1 MFSFCQLCIDSIIWK
16 DIYLIKLLYYFMFD
30 KLPIS
35 SKTEKILTKS
45 LDEPI
50 SVEDA
55 NYLINI
61 KGSDLYPL
69 LATADYLRQ
78 EIAGNN
84 VTFINN
90 CNINFTNICTVRC
103 GFCAF
108 GKDADDPEAYILDD
122 EAILKKAQGA
132 VDKGAH
138 EFCVMGG
145 VLPDA
150 DVEYYEHLL
159 QLLKGEFPNI
169 MIHGFSPTMIKDA
182 SVVSG
187 ISVEDAFERL
197 KSAGLDTLPGTAAEI
212 LTDRSR
218 EIICPEKV
226 TTQEWIDIVKT
237 AHEVGIPGS
246 ATIMY
251 GHVETPEERVE
262 HIDIIRKIQ
271 QETHGFTEFIPMT
284 FMHEYSP
291 IFLEGQQNLGA
302 TGTED
307 LKLYAVARLMLKD
320 LIPNIQV
327 SWVKMGFR
335 FAQVSL
341 TAGANDLGGT
351 LGGDELSEASGAPD
365 GVEASIDTLS
375 NMVRDLGRNPI
386 ERNSKYTEFYPIES
400 KSSDVKIV
408 SK

>member
-1 MFSFCQLCIDSIIWK
+1 
-16 DIYLIKLLYYFMFD
+16 MFD

-50 SVEDA
+50 SAEDA

-122 EAILKKAQGA
+122 EAILKKAQRA

-320 LIPNIQV
+320 LIPNIQA

>member
-1 MFSFCQLCIDSIIWK
+1 
-16 DIYLIKLLYYFMFD
+16 MFD

-35 SKTEKILTKS
+35 STTEKILTKS
-45 LDEPI
+45 LDEAI
-50 SVEDA
+50 SVEEA
-55 NYLINI
+55 NHLMNI

-69 LATADYLRQ
+69 LATADYLRH
-78 EIAGNN
+78 EIVGDN

-108 GKDADDPEAYILDD
+108 GKDADDPEAYILND
-122 EAILKKAQGA
+122 EQILEKAQGA
-132 VDKGAH
+132 VERGAH

-150 DVEYYEHLL
+150 DIEYYEHLL
-159 QLLKGEFPNI
+159 QLLKGEYPDVL
-169 MIHGFSPTMIKDA
+169 IHGFSPTMINDA
-182 SVVSG
+182 CMVSG
-187 ISVEDAFERL
+187 IDIAEGCERL
-197 KSAGLDTLPGTAAEI
+197 KDAGLDTLPGTAAEI

-218 EIICPEKV
+218 DLICPEKV
-226 TTQEWIDIVKT
+226 SVSEWVDIVRT

-251 GHVETPEERVE
+251 GHVETLEERVQ
-262 HIDIIRKIQ
+262 HIEVIRQ
-271 QETHGFTEFIPMT
+271 LQEETHGFTEFIPMT

-291 IFLEGQQNLGA
+291 IFLEGQTNLGA
-302 TGTED
+302 SGTED
-307 LKLYAVARLMLKD
+307 LKLYAVSRLMLRD

-335 FAQVSL
+335 FAQVAL
-341 TAGANDLGGT
+341 TAGTNDLGGT

-365 GVEASIDTLS
+365 GVEASIGTLE
-375 NMVRDLGRNPI
+375 NMVKNLGRNPI

-400 KSSDVKIV
+400 KVGMP

>member
-1 MFSFCQLCIDSIIWK
+1 
-16 DIYLIKLLYYFMFD
+16 MFD
-30 KLPIS
+30 KLPVS

-55 NYLINI
+55 NHLINI
-61 KGSDLYPL
+61 NGSDLYPL
-69 LATADYLRQ
+69 LATADYLRK
-78 EIAGNN
+78 EIVGDN

-108 GKDADDPEAYILDD
+108 GRDADDSDAYILDD
-122 EAILKKAQGA
+122 EAILTKASSA
-132 VDKGAH
+132 VERGAH
-138 EFCVMGG
+138 EFCLMGG

-150 DVEYYEHLL
+150 DIDYYEHLL
-159 QLLKGEFPNI
+159 HLLKDEYPDV
-169 MIHGFSPTMIKDA
+169 MIHGFSPTMINDA
-182 SVVSG
+182 CIVSG
-187 ISVEDAFERL
+187 VSIEEGFERL
-197 KSAGLDTLPGTAAEI
+197 KYAGLDTLPGTAAEI

-226 TTQEWIDIVKT
+226 STQEWIDIVKT

-251 GHVETPEERVE
+251 GHVETLGERVE

-271 QETHGFTEFIPMT
+271 EETNGFTEFIPMT

-291 IFLEGQQNLGA
+291 IFLEGQSNLGA

-307 LKLYAVARLMLKD
+307 LKLYAISRLMLRD

-327 SWVKMGFR
+327 SWVKMGYR
-335 FAQVSL
+335 FAQVAL
-341 TAGANDLGGT
+341 TAGTNDLGGT

-365 GVEASIDTLS
+365 GVDASIDTLG
-375 NMVRDLGRNPI
+375 NIIRNLGRNPI

-400 KSSDVKIV
+400 K
-408 SK
+408 

>member
-1 MFSFCQLCIDSIIWK
+1 
-16 DIYLIKLLYYFMFD
+16 MFD

-35 SKTEKILTKS
+35 SKTERILSKS

-50 SVEDA
+50 SVEEGK
-55 NYLINI
+55 YLMNI
-61 KGSDLYPL
+61 KGPDFYPL
-69 LATADYLRQ
+69 LATADYLRH
-78 EIAGNN
+78 EIVGDN

-108 GKDADDPEAYILDD
+108 GKDADDPEAYILND
-122 EAILKKAQGA
+122 EQILQKARGA
-132 VDKGAH
+132 VEKGAH

-159 QLLKGEFPNI
+159 QLLKGEYPDVL
-169 MIHGFSPTMIKDA
+169 IHGFSPTMINDA
-182 SVVSG
+182 ALVSG
-187 ISVEDAFERL
+187 IDVAEACERL
-197 KSAGLDTLPGTAAEI
+197 KAAGLDTLPGTAAEI

-218 EIICPEKV
+218 DLICPEKV
-226 TTQEWIDIVKT
+226 SVDEWVNIVKT

-251 GHVETPEERVE
+251 GHVETLEERVD
-262 HIDIIRKIQ
+262 HIEVIRRL
-271 QETHGFTEFIPMT
+271 QEDTHGFTEFIPMT

-291 IFLEGQQNLGA
+291 IFLEGQTNLGA

-307 LKLYAVARLMLKD
+307 LKLYAVSRLMLRD

-365 GVEASIDTLS
+365 GVDASIDTLGS
-375 NMVRDLGRNPI
+375 IVRNLGRNPI

-400 KSSDVKIV
+400 TKLEMP

>member
-1 MFSFCQLCIDSIIWK
+1 
-16 DIYLIKLLYYFMFD
+16 MFD

-50 SVEDA
+50 SAEDA

-78 EIAGNN
+78 EIAGDN

-122 EAILKKAQGA
+122 EAILKKTQGA

>member
-1 MFSFCQLCIDSIIWK
+1 
-16 DIYLIKLLYYFMFD
+16 MFD
-30 KLPIS
+30 KLPVS
-35 SKTEKILTKS
+35 SKTEKILTKA

-50 SVEDA
+50 SVEEG
-55 NYLINI
+55 NYLMNI

-69 LATADYLRQ
+69 LATADFLRN
-78 EIAGNN
+78 EIVGNN

-108 GKDADDPEAYILDD
+108 GKDADDPEAYIMDD
-122 EAILKKAQGA
+122 ESILEKAQGA
-132 VDKGAH
+132 IEKGAH
-138 EFCVMGG
+138 EFCLMGG

-150 DVEYYEHLL
+150 DIEYYEHLL
-159 QLLKGEFPNI
+159 MLLKGEFPKTL
-169 MIHGFSPTMIKDA
+169 IHGFSPTMINDA
-182 SVVSG
+182 AKVSG
-187 ISVEDAFERL
+187 IDIAEACERL
-197 KSAGLDTLPGTAAEI
+197 KVAGLDTLPGTAAEI

-226 TTQEWIDIVKT
+226 STQEWIDVVRT

-251 GHVETPEERVE
+251 GHVETLEERVE
-262 HIDIIRKIQ
+262 HIDIIRNLQ
-271 QETHGFTEFIPMT
+271 QETGGFTEFIPMT

-307 LKLYAVARLMLKD
+307 LKLYAVSRLMLRD

-351 LGGDELSEASGAPD
+351 LGGDELSAASGAPD
-365 GVEASIDTLS
+365 GVEASISTLS
-375 NMVRDLGRNPI
+375 DMVRNLGRNPI
-386 ERNSKYTEFYPIES
+386 ERNSKYTEFYPISES
-400 KSSDVKIV
+400 VGLA

>member
-1 MFSFCQLCIDSIIWK
+1 
-16 DIYLIKLLYYFMFD
+16 MFD

-35 SKTEKILTKS
+35 SETEKILTKA

-50 SVEDA
+50 TVEEG
-55 NYLINI
+55 NHLMNI
-61 KGSDLYPL
+61 KGADLYPL

-78 EIAGNN
+78 QIVGDN

-108 GKDADDPEAYILDD
+108 GKDADDPEAYILND
-122 EAILKKAQGA
+122 EQILAKAQGA
-132 VDKGAH
+132 VEKGAH

-150 DVEYYEHLL
+150 DIDYYEHLL
-159 QLLKGEFPNI
+159 TLLKGEYPDV

-182 SVVSG
+182 CDVSG
-187 ISVEDAFERL
+187 IDVAEGCERL
-197 KSAGLDTLPGTAAEI
+197 RDAGLDTLPGTAAEI

-218 EIICPEKV
+218 ELICPEKV
-226 TTQEWIDIVKT
+226 SVSEWIDIVKT
-237 AHEVGIPGS
+237 AHEVGVPGS

-251 GHVETPEERVE
+251 GHVETLEERVE
-262 HIDIIRKIQ
+262 HIDIIRKLQ
-271 QETHGFTEFIPMT
+271 EETHGFTEFIPMT

-291 IFLEGQQNLGA
+291 IFLEGQSNLGA

-307 LKLYAVARLMLKD
+307 LKLYAVSRLMLRD

-365 GVEASIDTLS
+365 GVDASIGTLG
-375 NMVRDLGRNPI
+375 NIVRNLGRNPI
-386 ERNSKYTEFYPIES
+386 ERNSKYTEFYPI
-400 KSSDVKIV
+400 D
-408 SK
+408 

>member
-1 MFSFCQLCIDSIIWK
+1 
-16 DIYLIKLLYYFMFD
+16 MFD

-35 SKTEKILTKS
+35 SKTDKILTKS

-50 SVEDA
+50 SLEEA
-55 NYLINI
+55 NYLMNTN
-61 KGSDLYPL
+61 GTDFYPL
-69 LATADYLRQ
+69 LATANHLRR
-78 EIAGNN
+78 EIVGDN

-108 GKDADDPEAYILDD
+108 GRDADDPDAYILDD
-122 EAILKKAQGA
+122 EAILRKAQGA
-132 VDKGAH
+132 VEKGAH
-138 EFCVMGG
+138 EFCLMGG

-150 DVEYYEHLL
+150 DIEYYEHLIHI
-159 QLLKGEFPNI
+159 LKDEYPKV
-169 MIHGFSPTMIKDA
+169 MVHGFSPTMISDA
-182 SVVSG
+182 CMVSG
-187 ISVEDAFERL
+187 IDIAEGCERL
-197 KSAGLDTLPGTAAEI
+197 RDAGLDTLPGTAAEI

-226 TTQEWIDIVKT
+226 SVAEWIDIVKT

-251 GHVETPEERVE
+251 GHVETIEERVE

-271 QETHGFTEFIPMT
+271 EETHGFTEFIPMT

-291 IFLEGQQNLGA
+291 IFLEGQSNFGA
-302 TGTED
+302 TGTQD
-307 LKLYAVARLMLKD
+307 LKLYAVSRLMLRD

-327 SWVKMGFR
+327 SWVKMGYR

-365 GVEASIDTLS
+365 GVEASIDSLS
-375 NMVRDLGRNPI
+375 RLVTDLNRNPI
-386 ERNSKYTEFYPIES
+386 ERNSKYTEFYPIQ
-400 KSSDVKIV
+400 
-408 SK
+408 

>member
-1 MFSFCQLCIDSIIWK
+1 
-16 DIYLIKLLYYFMFD
+16 MFD
-30 KLPIS
+30 KLPVS
-35 SKTEKILTKS
+35 SKTERILSKS

-50 SVEDA
+50 SVEEG
-55 NYLINI
+55 NYLMNI
-61 KGSDLYPL
+61 KGADLYPL
-69 LATADYLRQ
+69 LATADYLRS
-78 EIAGNN
+78 EIVGNN

-108 GKDADDPEAYILDD
+108 GKDADDPEAYIMDD
-122 EAILKKAQGA
+122 ESILEKAQGA

-138 EFCVMGG
+138 EFCLMGG

-150 DVEYYEHLL
+150 DIEYYEHLL
-159 QLLKGEFPNI
+159 MLLKGNFPKTL
-169 MIHGFSPTMIKDA
+169 IHGFSPTMINDA
-182 SVVSG
+182 AKVSG
-187 ISVEDAFERL
+187 IDIAEACERL
-197 KSAGLDTLPGTAAEI
+197 KVAGLDTLPGTAAEI

-226 TTQEWIDIVKT
+226 SVQEWVDIVRT

-251 GHVETPEERVE
+251 GHVETLEERVK
-262 HIDIIRKIQ
+262 HIDIIRNL
-271 QETHGFTEFIPMT
+271 QEETRGFTEFIPMT

-307 LKLYAVARLMLKD
+307 LKLYAVSRLMLRD

-351 LGGDELSEASGAPD
+351 LGGDELSAASGAPD
-365 GVEASIDTLS
+365 GVEASISTLS
-375 NMVRDLGRNPI
+375 DMVKNLGRDPI
-386 ERNSKYTEFYPIES
+386 ERNSKYTEFYPIANNSIGMAS
-400 KSSDVKIV
+400 K
-408 SK
+408 

>member
-1 MFSFCQLCIDSIIWK
+1 
-16 DIYLIKLLYYFMFD
+16 MFD

-35 SKTEKILTKS
+35 STTEKILTKS
-45 LDEPI
+45 LDEAI
-50 SVEDA
+50 SVEEA
-55 NYLINI
+55 NHLMNI

-69 LATADYLRQ
+69 LATADYLRH
-78 EIAGNN
+78 EIVGDN

-108 GKDADDPEAYILDD
+108 GKDADDPEAYILND
-122 EAILKKAQGA
+122 EQILEKAQGA
-132 VDKGAH
+132 VEKGAH

-150 DVEYYEHLL
+150 DIEYYEHLL
-159 QLLKGEFPNI
+159 QLLKGEYPDVL
-169 MIHGFSPTMIKDA
+169 IHGFSPTMINDA
-182 SVVSG
+182 CMVSG
-187 ISVEDAFERL
+187 IDIAEGCERL
-197 KSAGLDTLPGTAAEI
+197 KDAGLDTLPGTAAEI

-218 EIICPEKV
+218 DLICPEKV
-226 TTQEWIDIVKT
+226 SVSEWVDIVRT

-251 GHVETPEERVE
+251 GHVETLEERVQ
-262 HIDIIRKIQ
+262 HIEVIRQ
-271 QETHGFTEFIPMT
+271 LQEETHGFTEFIPMT

-291 IFLEGQQNLGA
+291 IFLEGQTNLGA
-302 TGTED
+302 SGTED
-307 LKLYAVARLMLKD
+307 LKLYAVSRLMLRD

-335 FAQVSL
+335 FAQVAL
-341 TAGANDLGGT
+341 TAGTNDLGGT

-365 GVEASIDTLS
+365 GVEASIGTLE
-375 NMVRDLGRNPI
+375 NMVKNLGRNPI

-400 KSSDVKIV
+400 KVGMP

>member
-1 MFSFCQLCIDSIIWK
+1 
-16 DIYLIKLLYYFMFD
+16 MFD

-45 LDEPI
+45 LDEQI
-50 SVEDA
+50 SVEEA
-55 NYLINI
+55 NYLMNI
-61 KGSDLYPL
+61 KGPDFYPL

-78 EIAGNN
+78 KIVGDN

-90 CNINFTNICTVRC
+90 CNINFTNICTVKC

-108 GKDADDPEAYILDD
+108 GKDADDPESYVLNDEQIL
-122 EAILKKAQGA
+122 AKAKGA
-132 VDKGAH
+132 VEKGAH

-150 DVEYYEHLL
+150 DIEYYEHLL
-159 QLLKGEFPNI
+159 QLLKGEYPDVL
-169 MIHGFSPTMIKDA
+169 IHGFSPTMINDA
-182 SVVSG
+182 CLVSG
-187 ISVEDAFERL
+187 VDIAEGCERL
-197 KSAGLDTLPGTAAEI
+197 RDAGLDTLPGTAAEI

-218 EIICPEKV
+218 DLICPEKV
-226 TTQEWIDIVKT
+226 SVSEWVDIVKT
-237 AHEVGIPGS
+237 AHEIGIPGS

-251 GHVETPEERVE
+251 GHVETLEERVE
-262 HIDIIRKIQ
+262 HIDVIRRL
-271 QETHGFTEFIPMT
+271 QEDTHGFTEFIPMT

-291 IFLEGQQNLGA
+291 IFLEGQTNLGA

-307 LKLYAVARLMLKD
+307 LKLYAVSRLMLRD

-365 GVEASIDTLS
+365 GVDASIDTLGHIVK
-375 NMVRDLGRNPI
+375 NLGRNPI
-386 ERNSKYTEFYPIES
+386 ERNSKYTEFYPINS
-400 KSSDVKIV
+400 KV
-408 SK
+408 SMPSK

>member
-1 MFSFCQLCIDSIIWK
+1 
-16 DIYLIKLLYYFMFD
+16 MFD

-45 LDEPI
+45 LDESI
-50 SVEDA
+50 TVEEA
-55 NYLINI
+55 NHLMNI
-61 KGSDLYPL
+61 KGPDLYPL
-69 LATADYLRQ
+69 LATADFLRH
-78 EIAGNN
+78 EIVGDD

-108 GKDADDPEAYILDD
+108 GKDADDPEAYILND
-122 EAILKKAQGA
+122 EQILAKAQGA

-150 DVEYYEHLL
+150 DIDYYEHLMH
-159 QLLKGEFPNI
+159 LLKDEYPNV
-169 MIHGFSPTMIKDA
+169 MIHGFSPTMVRDA
-182 SVVSG
+182 CVVSG
-187 ISVEDAFERL
+187 IDIAEGFERL

-226 TTQEWIDIVKT
+226 SVAEWIDAVKT

-251 GHVETPEERVE
+251 GHVETLEERVE
-262 HIDIIRKIQ
+262 HIDIIRRLQ
-271 QETHGFTEFIPMT
+271 EETHGFTEFIPMT

-291 IFLEGQQNLGA
+291 IFLEGQTNLGA
-302 TGTED
+302 SGTED
-307 LKLYAVARLMLKD
+307 LKLYAVSRLMLRD

-335 FAQVSL
+335 FAQVAL
-341 TAGANDLGGT
+341 TAGTNDLGGT

-365 GVEASIDTLS
+365 GVEASIETLDS
-375 NMVRDLGRNPI
+375 MVRNLGRTPI
-386 ERNSKYTEFYPIES
+386 ERNSKYTEFYPIAHGIEMPS
-400 KSSDVKIV
+400 K
-408 SK
+408 

>member
-1 MFSFCQLCIDSIIWK
+1 
-16 DIYLIKLLYYFMFD
+16 MFD
-30 KLPIS
+30 KLPVS

-45 LDEPI
+45 LDEQI
-50 SVEDA
+50 TVEEA
-55 NYLINI
+55 NHLMKIQ
-61 KGSDLYPL
+61 GSDLYPL

-78 EIAGNN
+78 QIVGDN

-108 GKDADDPEAYILDD
+108 GKDADDPEAYILSD
-122 EAILKKAQGA
+122 EQILNKAQGA
-132 VDKGAH
+132 VEKGAH

-150 DVEYYEHLL
+150 DIEYYEHLL
-159 QLLKGEFPNI
+159 QLLKGEYPNV
-169 MIHGFSPTMIKDA
+169 MIHGFSPTMINDA
-182 SVVSG
+182 CLVSG
-187 ISVEDAFERL
+187 LDIAEGCERL
-197 KSAGLDTLPGTAAEI
+197 RDAGLDTLPGTAAEI

-218 EIICPEKV
+218 DLICPEKV
-226 TTQEWIDIVKT
+226 SVNEWVDIVKT

-251 GHVETPEERVE
+251 GHVETLEERVE
-262 HIDIIRKIQ
+262 HIDIIRKLQ
-271 QETHGFTEFIPMT
+271 EETHGFTEFIPMT

-291 IFLEGQQNLGA
+291 IFLEGQSNLGA

-307 LKLYAVARLMLKD
+307 LKLYAVSRLMLRD

-335 FAQVSL
+335 FAQVAL
-341 TAGANDLGGT
+341 TAGTNDLGGT

-365 GVEASIDTLS
+365 GVDASIDTLS
-375 NMVRDLGRNPI
+375 NMVKNLGRNPI
-386 ERNSKYTEFYPIES
+386 ERNSKYTEFYPIKSYKALAS
-400 KSSDVKIV
+400 K
-408 SK
+408 

>member
-1 MFSFCQLCIDSIIWK
+1 
-16 DIYLIKLLYYFMFD
+16 MFD
-30 KLPIS
+30 KLPIF
-35 SKTEKILTKS
+35 SKTERILSKS

-50 SVEDA
+50 SVEEGK
-55 NYLINI
+55 YLMNI
-61 KGSDLYPL
+61 KGPDFYPL
-69 LATADYLRQ
+69 LATADYLRH
-78 EIAGNN
+78 EIVGDN

-108 GKDADDPEAYILDD
+108 GKDADDPEAYILND
-122 EAILKKAQGA
+122 EQILQKARGA
-132 VDKGAH
+132 VEKGAH

-159 QLLKGEFPNI
+159 QLLKGEYPDVL
-169 MIHGFSPTMIKDA
+169 IHGFSPTMINDA
-182 SVVSG
+182 ALVSG
-187 ISVEDAFERL
+187 IDVAEACERL
-197 KSAGLDTLPGTAAEI
+197 KAAGLDTLPGTAAEI

-218 EIICPEKV
+218 DLICPEKV
-226 TTQEWIDIVKT
+226 SVDEWVNIVKT

-251 GHVETPEERVE
+251 GHVETLEERVD
-262 HIDIIRKIQ
+262 HIEVIRRL
-271 QETHGFTEFIPMT
+271 QEDTHGFTEFIPMT

-291 IFLEGQQNLGA
+291 IFLEGQTNLGA

-307 LKLYAVARLMLKD
+307 LKLYAVSRLMLRD

-365 GVEASIDTLS
+365 GVDASIDTLGS
-375 NMVRDLGRNPI
+375 IVRNLGRNPI

-400 KSSDVKIV
+400 TKLEMP

>member
-1 MFSFCQLCIDSIIWK
+1 
-16 DIYLIKLLYYFMFD
+16 MFD

-35 SKTEKILTKS
+35 SKTERILSKS
-45 LDEPI
+45 LDEAI
-50 SVEDA
+50 SVEEA
-55 NYLINI
+55 NHLMNI
-61 KGSDLYPL
+61 KGPDLYPL
-69 LATADYLRQ
+69 LATADYLRH
-78 EIAGNN
+78 EIVGDN

-108 GKDADDPEAYILDD
+108 GKDADDPEAYILND
-122 EAILKKAQGA
+122 EQILQKARGA
-132 VDKGAH
+132 VEKGAH

-145 VLPDA
+145 VLPYA

-159 QLLKGEFPNI
+159 QLLKGEYPDVL
-169 MIHGFSPTMIKDA
+169 IHGFSPTMINDA
-182 SVVSG
+182 ALVSG
-187 ISVEDAFERL
+187 IDVAEACERL

-218 EIICPEKV
+218 DLICPEKV
-226 TTQEWIDIVKT
+226 SVDEWVDIVKT

-251 GHVETPEERVE
+251 GHVETLEERVE
-262 HIDIIRKIQ
+262 HIDVIRRLQ
-271 QETHGFTEFIPMT
+271 EETHGFTEFIPMT

-291 IFLEGQQNLGA
+291 IFLEGQTNLGA

-307 LKLYAVARLMLKD
+307 LKLYAVSRLMLRD

-365 GVEASIDTLS
+365 GVDASIDTLGS
-375 NMVRDLGRNPI
+375 IVRNLGRNPI

-400 KSSDVKIV
+400 TKLEMP

>member
-1 MFSFCQLCIDSIIWK
+1 
-16 DIYLIKLLYYFMFD
+16 MFD

-35 SKTEKILTKS
+35 SKTERILTKS
-45 LDEPI
+45 LDEQI
-50 SVEDA
+50 TVEEA
-55 NYLINI
+55 NHLMNI
-61 KGSDLYPL
+61 KGADLYPL

-78 EIAGNN
+78 KIVGDD

-108 GKDADDPEAYILDD
+108 GKDADDPEAYILND
-122 EAILKKAQGA
+122 EQILAKAQGA
-132 VDKGAH
+132 VEKGAH

-150 DVEYYEHLL
+150 DIEYYEHLMH
-159 QLLKGEFPNI
+159 LLKDEYPDV
-169 MIHGFSPTMIKDA
+169 MIHGFSPTMVRDA
-182 SVVSG
+182 CLVSG
-187 ISVEDAFERL
+187 IDMAEGFERL

-226 TTQEWIDIVKT
+226 SVAEWIDAVKT
-237 AHEVGIPGS
+237 AHKVGIPGS

-251 GHVETPEERVE
+251 GHVETLEERVE
-262 HIDIIRKIQ
+262 HIDIIRHL
-271 QETHGFTEFIPMT
+271 QEETQGFTEFIPMT

-291 IFLEGQQNLGA
+291 IFLEGQTNLGA
-302 TGTED
+302 SGTED
-307 LKLYAVARLMLKD
+307 LKLYAVSRLMLRD

-335 FAQVSL
+335 FAQVAL
-341 TAGANDLGGT
+341 TAGTNDLGGT

-365 GVEASIDTLS
+365 GVEASIETLDS
-375 NMVRDLGRNPI
+375 MVRNLGRHPI
-386 ERNSKYTEFYPIES
+386 ERNSKYTEFYPILNGIEMPS
-400 KSSDVKIV
+400 K
-408 SK
+408 

>member
-1 MFSFCQLCIDSIIWK
+1 MC
-16 DIYLIKLLYYFMFD
+16 
-30 KLPIS
+30 
-35 SKTEKILTKS
+35 
-45 LDEPI
+45 
-50 SVEDA
+50 
-55 NYLINI
+55 
-61 KGSDLYPL
+61 
-69 LATADYLRQ
+69 
-78 EIAGNN
+78 
-84 VTFINN
+84 
-90 CNINFTNICTVRC
+90 
-103 GFCAF
+103 
-108 GKDADDPEAYILDD
+108 
-122 EAILKKAQGA
+122 
-132 VDKGAH
+132 H
-138 EFCVMGG
+138 GG

-291 IFLEGQQNLGA
+291 IF
-302 TGTED
+302 
-307 LKLYAVARLMLKD
+307 
-320 LIPNIQV
+320 
-327 SWVKMGFR
+327 
-335 FAQVSL
+335 
-341 TAGANDLGGT
+341 
-351 LGGDELSEASGAPD
+351 
-365 GVEASIDTLS
+365 
-375 NMVRDLGRNPI
+375 
-386 ERNSKYTEFYPIES
+386 
-400 KSSDVKIV
+400 
-408 SK
+408 

>member
-1 MFSFCQLCIDSIIWK
+1 
-16 DIYLIKLLYYFMFD
+16 MFD

-45 LDEPI
+45 LDEQI
-50 SVEDA
+50 TVEEA
-55 NYLINI
+55 NHLMNI
-61 KGSDLYPL
+61 KGPDLYPL
-69 LATADYLRQ
+69 LATADYLRH
-78 EIAGNN
+78 EIVGDD

-108 GKDADDPEAYILDD
+108 GKDADDPEAYILNDD
-122 EAILKKAQGA
+122 QILAKAQGA

-150 DVEYYEHLL
+150 DIEYYEHLMH
-159 QLLKGEFPNI
+159 LLKDEYPNV
-169 MIHGFSPTMIKDA
+169 MIHGFSPTMVRDA
-182 SVVSG
+182 CVVSG
-187 ISVEDAFERL
+187 IDIAEGFERL
-197 KSAGLDTLPGTAAEI
+197 RDAGLDTLPGTAAEI

-226 TTQEWIDIVKT
+226 TVAEWIDAVKT

-251 GHVETPEERVE
+251 GHVETLEERVE
-262 HIDIIRKIQ
+262 HIDIIRRLQ
-271 QETHGFTEFIPMT
+271 EETHGFTEFIPMT

-291 IFLEGQQNLGA
+291 IFLEGQTNLGA
-302 TGTED
+302 SGTED
-307 LKLYAVARLMLKD
+307 LKLYAVSRLMLRD

-335 FAQVSL
+335 FAQVAL
-341 TAGANDLGGT
+341 TAGTNDLGGT
-351 LGGDELSEASGAPD
+351 LGGDELSAASGAPD
-365 GVEASIDTLS
+365 GVEASIETLDS
-375 NMVRDLGRNPI
+375 MVRNLGRKPI
-386 ERNSKYTEFYPIES
+386 ERNSKYTEFYPIAQGIELPS
-400 KSSDVKIV
+400 K
-408 SK
+408 

>member
-1 MFSFCQLCIDSIIWK
+1 
-16 DIYLIKLLYYFMFD
+16 MFD

-45 LDEPI
+45 LDEEI
-50 SVEDA
+50 SVEEA
-55 NYLINI
+55 NHLMNI
-61 KGSDLYPL
+61 KGADLYPL
-69 LATADYLRQ
+69 LATADFLRSK
-78 EIAGNN
+78 IVGDD

-90 CNINFTNICTVRC
+90 CNINFTNVCIVRC

-108 GKDADDPEAYILDD
+108 GKDADDPEAYILNDD
-122 EAILKKAQGA
+122 EILAKAQGA
-132 VDKGAH
+132 VENGAR
-138 EFCVMGG
+138 EFTLMGG

-150 DVEYYEHLL
+150 DIEYYEHLL
-159 QLLKGEFPNI
+159 TLLKDNYPDVF
-169 MIHGFSPTMIKDA
+169 IHGYSPTMINDA
-182 SVVSG
+182 CNLSG
-187 ISVEDAFERL
+187 ISLSEGCERL
-197 KSAGLDTLPGTAAEI
+197 KAAGLDTLPGTAAEI

-226 TTQEWIDIVKT
+226 SVAEWIEMVKT

-251 GHVETPEERVE
+251 GHVETLEERVE
-262 HIDIIRKIQ
+262 HIDIIRRIQ
-271 QETHGFTEFIPMT
+271 EETHGFTEFIPMT

-291 IFLEGQQNLGA
+291 IFLEGQRNLGA

-307 LKLYAVARLMLKD
+307 LKLYAVSRLMLRD

-365 GVEASIDTLS
+365 GVEASIDSLAKI
-375 NMVRDLGRNPI
+375 VRNLGRNPI
-386 ERNSKYTEFYPIES
+386 ERNSKYTEFYPIE
-400 KSSDVKIV
+400 
-408 SK
+408 

>member
-1 MFSFCQLCIDSIIWK
+1 
-16 DIYLIKLLYYFMFD
+16 MFD

-35 SKTEKILTKS
+35 STTEKILTKS
-45 LDEPI
+45 LDEAI
-50 SVEDA
+50 SVEEA
-55 NYLINI
+55 NHLMNI

-69 LATADYLRQ
+69 LATADYLRH
-78 EIAGNN
+78 EIVGDN

-108 GKDADDPEAYILDD
+108 GKDADDPEAYILND
-122 EAILKKAQGA
+122 EQILEKAQGA
-132 VDKGAH
+132 VVRGAH

-150 DVEYYEHLL
+150 DIEYYEHLL
-159 QLLKGEFPNI
+159 QLLKGEYPDVL
-169 MIHGFSPTMIKDA
+169 IHGFSPTMINDA
-182 SVVSG
+182 CMVSG
-187 ISVEDAFERL
+187 IDIAEGCERL
-197 KSAGLDTLPGTAAEI
+197 KDAGLDTLPGTAAEI

-218 EIICPEKV
+218 DLICPEKV
-226 TTQEWIDIVKT
+226 SVSEWVDIVRT

-251 GHVETPEERVE
+251 GHVETLEERVQ
-262 HIDIIRKIQ
+262 HIEVIRQ
-271 QETHGFTEFIPMT
+271 LQEETHGFTEFIPMT

-291 IFLEGQQNLGA
+291 IFLEGQTNLGA
-302 TGTED
+302 SGTED
-307 LKLYAVARLMLKD
+307 LKLYAVSRLMLRD

-335 FAQVSL
+335 FAQVAL
-341 TAGANDLGGT
+341 TAGTNDLGGT

-365 GVEASIDTLS
+365 GVEASIGTLE
-375 NMVRDLGRNPI
+375 NMVKNLGRNPI

-400 KSSDVKIV
+400 KVGMP

>member
-1 MFSFCQLCIDSIIWK
+1 MFNSN
-16 DIYLIKLLYYFMFD
+16 IYIKLFTIFIFMFD

-45 LDEPI
+45 LDEAI
-50 SVEDA
+50 SVEEA
-55 NYLINI
+55 NHLMKIR
-61 KGSDLYPL
+61 GPDLYPL
-69 LATADYLRQ
+69 IATADYLRS
-78 EIAGNN
+78 EIVGND

-108 GKDADDPEAYILDD
+108 GKDADDPEAYILND
-122 EAILKKAQGA
+122 EEILAKAQGA
-132 VDKGAH
+132 VEKGAH

-150 DVEYYEHLL
+150 DIEYYEHLL
-159 QLLKGEFPNI
+159 LLLKGEYPDVL
-169 MIHGFSPTMIKDA
+169 IHGFSPTMIRDA
-182 SVVSG
+182 AILSG
-187 ISVEDAFERL
+187 MDMAEACERL

-218 EIICPEKV
+218 KIICPEKV
-226 TTQEWIDIVKT
+226 SVQEWVDTVRT

-251 GHVETPEERVE
+251 GHVETLEERVE
-262 HIDIIRKIQ
+262 HIDVIRQ
-271 QETHGFTEFIPMT
+271 LQEETHGFTEFIPMT

-291 IFLEGQQNLGA
+291 IFLEGQTNLGA
-302 TGTED
+302 SGTED
-307 LKLYAVARLMLKD
+307 LKLYAVSRLMLRD

-335 FAQVSL
+335 FAQVVL

-365 GVEASIDTLS
+365 GVDASIETLDS
-375 NMVRDLGRNPI
+375 MVKNLGRNPI
-386 ERNSKYTEFYPIES
+386 ERNSKYTEFYPIEYPTKFKMPS
-400 KSSDVKIV
+400 K
-408 SK
+408 

>member
-1 MFSFCQLCIDSIIWK
+1 
-16 DIYLIKLLYYFMFD
+16 MFD

-45 LDEPI
+45 LDEQI
-50 SVEDA
+50 TVEEA
-55 NYLINI
+55 NHLMNI
-61 KGSDLYPL
+61 QGPDLYPL
-69 LATADYLRQ
+69 LATADYLRH
-78 EIAGNN
+78 EIVGDD

-108 GKDADDPEAYILDD
+108 GKDADDPEAYILND
-122 EAILKKAQGA
+122 EQILAKAQGA
-132 VDKGAH
+132 VEKGAH

-150 DVEYYEHLL
+150 DIEYYEHLMH
-159 QLLKGEFPNI
+159 LLKDEYPDI
-169 MIHGFSPTMIKDA
+169 MIHGFSPTMVRDA
-182 SVVSG
+182 CLVSG
-187 ISVEDAFERL
+187 IDMTEGFERL

-226 TTQEWIDIVKT
+226 SVAEWIEAVKT

-251 GHVETPEERVE
+251 GHVETLEERVE
-262 HIDIIRKIQ
+262 HIDIIRRL
-271 QETHGFTEFIPMT
+271 QEETQGFTEFIPMT

-291 IFLEGQQNLGA
+291 IFLEGQTNLGA
-302 TGTED
+302 SGTED
-307 LKLYAVARLMLKD
+307 LKLYAVSRLMLRD

-335 FAQVSL
+335 FAQVAL
-341 TAGANDLGGT
+341 TAGTNDLGGT

-365 GVEASIDTLS
+365 GVEASIETLDS
-375 NMVRDLGRNPI
+375 MVRNLGRNPI
-386 ERNSKYTEFYPIES
+386 ERNSKYTEFYPIAQGIELPS
-400 KSSDVKIV
+400 K
-408 SK
+408 

>member
-1 MFSFCQLCIDSIIWK
+1 
-16 DIYLIKLLYYFMFD
+16 MFD

-35 SKTEKILTKS
+35 SKTERILTKS
-45 LDEPI
+45 LDEPV
-50 SVEDA
+50 SVEEA
-55 NYLINI
+55 NHLMNI
-61 KGSDLYPL
+61 KGADLYPL
-69 LATADYLRQ
+69 LATADYLRH
-78 EIAGNN
+78 EIVGDN

-108 GKDADDPEAYILDD
+108 GKDADDPEAYILND
-122 EAILKKAQGA
+122 EQILAKAQGA
-132 VDKGAH
+132 VEKGAH

-150 DVEYYEHLL
+150 DIEYYEHLL
-159 QLLKGEFPNI
+159 HLLKGEYPNVL
-169 MIHGFSPTMIKDA
+169 IHGFSPTMIRDA
-182 SVVSG
+182 CLVSG
-187 ISVEDAFERL
+187 VDLAEGCERL
-197 KSAGLDTLPGTAAEI
+197 RDAGLDTLPGTAAEI

-226 TTQEWIDIVKT
+226 SVAEWVDTVRT

-251 GHVETPEERVE
+251 GHVETLEERVE
-262 HIDIIRKIQ
+262 HIDVIRRLQ
-271 QETHGFTEFIPMT
+271 EETHGFTEFIPMT

-291 IFLEGQQNLGA
+291 IFLEGQTNLGA

-307 LKLYAVARLMLKD
+307 LKLYAVSRLMLRD

-351 LGGDELSEASGAPD
+351 LGGDELSAASGAPD
-365 GVEASIDTLS
+365 GVDASIDTLGS
-375 NMVRDLGRNPI
+375 IVRNLGRNPI
-386 ERNSKYTEFYPIES
+386 ERNSKYTEFYPIENKIEMPS
-400 KSSDVKIV
+400 K
-408 SK
+408 